1 MNKRGGMRLK
11 RQVEKSFLCAYFRI
25 GILCAIMFCGCNNS
39 KDEIVIY
46 TSAEDYRIEYLS
58 ERLEE
63 EFPEYDIAIEYMS
76 TGNHAAKLMAEGG
89 STACDISYDLE
100 YGYMAQLDEQG
111 MFANLS
117 ETYDMSIYSEDTVV
131 SDNYVIEYRNGGAI
145 ILNMDVLSARGLQEP
160 ASYADLLKE
169 EYRGLI
175 AMPNPKSSGT
185 GYMFLRNLVNAWGEE
200 EAFTYFDGLSKNILQ
215 FTSSGSGPVNALLQ
229 GEVAIGLGMTGQAVM
244 QLNEGA
250 NFKILYFEEGSPF
263 SLYGQAMIKGKEERA
278 CVKEVFDFLIETYAY
293 ENNEKFFPEKIYKD
307 KDFVVQNYP
316 KNIVYG
322 DMSNDTIAEKERLLE
337 KWNY

>member
-1 MNKRGGMRLK
+1 MMVKNMGIKKRL
-11 RQVEKSFLCAYFRI
+11 
-25 GILCAIMFCGCNNS
+25 GIAMVCILGTLGLCGCGS
-39 KDEIVIY
+39 KNEEIVIY

-63 EFPEYDIAIEYMS
+63 VFPEYDIAVEYMS
-76 TGNHAAKLMAEGG
+76 TGNHAAKLMAEGT

-100 YGYMAQLDEQG
+100 YGYMAQLDEKG

-117 ETYDMSIYSEDTVV
+117 EAYDMSIYSEDTVV

-145 ILNMDVLSARGLQEP
+145 ILNMDVISARGLQEP
-160 ASYADLLKE
+160 TSYKDLLKE
-169 EYRGLI
+169 EYKGLI
-175 AMPNPKSSGT
+175 SMPNPKSSGT

-200 EAFTYFDGLSKNILQ
+200 QAFAYFDDLSKNILQ

-244 QLNEGA
+244 QVNEGA
-250 NFKILYFEEGSPF
+250 NLKILYFEEGSPF
-263 SLYGQAMIKGKEERA
+263 SLYGQAIIKGKEERV
-278 CVKEVFDFLIETYAY
+278 CVKEVFDFLINTYAY
-293 ENNEKFFPEKIYKD
+293 ENNEKFFPEKIYNE
-307 KDFVVQNYP
+307 KDFVIDNYP
-316 KNIVYG
+316 QNIVYG

-337 KWNY
+337 KWKY